1 MQIQIEHFYKKFQ
14 KTNYKLFYY
23 LFYDYN
29 EGKISSIIYDTLNF
43 CQLLS
48 INMNINVKFFYYN
61 RLSNFG
67 KIILQYSS
75 K

>member
-14 KTNYKLFYY
+14 KANFRLYYY

-29 EGKISSIIYDTLNF
+29 AGKISSIIYDTLNF

-48 INMNINVKFFYYN
+48 INMNKNVKFFYYN
-61 RLSNFG
+61 RLLNFG
-67 KIILQYSS
+67 KIIQQYST